1 MSPVSARTEDDVE
14 VFLPDTVEA
23 NGLVEL
29 SLRSSI
35 FFEPERKFRA
45 ENGFVAFGI

>member
-1 MSPVSARTEDDVE
+1 MAARIEDDIE
-14 VFLPDTVEA
+14 VFSPDTVEA

-45 ENGFVAFGI
+45 ENGFVALGI